1 MAGSAPR
8 RVTAVAAASL
18 AAVLA
23 AQAVL
28 IRDEAAYLSV
38 LLLAGAVLG
47 AAASVCLRLR
57 GCFTARFTLVL
68 VSALTL
74 LGEGLLVALGL
85 PGLGRAA
92 ARTGLTATGAAAV
105 LGAVVVLR
113 GLRSQHDA
121 GHRVGP

>member
-8 RVTAVAAASL
+8 RATAVAAALL

-47 AAASVCLRLR
+47 TAATVCLRIR
-57 GCFTARFTLVL
+57 GCFTARFVLVL
-68 VSALTL
+68 VAALTL
-74 LGEGLLVALGL
+74 LAEGLLLTLGL

-92 ARTGLTATGAAAV
+92 ARTGLTVTAAAAV
-105 LGAVVVLR
+105 LGAVVVLV
-113 GLRSQHDA
+113 GLRPKHDA
-121 GHRVGP
+121 DQPTGP